1 VSRTAIVALCMAAA
15 LSVAV
20 SGRAFAADPPD
31 VPKAPIQAAG
41 VPPEPVQKPVG
52 LSSTIA
58 LLLRAAEAVPD
69 ATGVTEASLSA
80 ADSGISAYID
90 TGLLRLD
97 GEGRVQVYIRVSR
110 AGPDVLGGLE
120 SLGAAIERLDES
132 GTLVQATVPI
142 LRLSQL
148 AELEHVTVITAP
160 NYGHA
165 NAGAAL
171 TQGDAILG
179 FDDLR
184 ATLGVTGAGVTVG
197 VISDGIFGLA
207 TALGSG
213 DLPPTSL
220 NRVGGRLV
228 STTGGLIATS
238 LRADG
243 DLEAGLGGAPTGAEG
258 TAMLEIVH
266 DIAPGAQLRFANF
279 STSLEFIAA
288 VDFLA
293 ANSDV
298 VIDDI
303 AWFGMQYDQSS
314 DISSNTASE
323 LNRPGNPI
331 RGYYN
336 AVGNHAQRHYQEL
349 YVDSGTDGLPLVG
362 QAGNFHLFQA
372 TGDTT
377 DCFGL
382 GPNPAN
388 FVELGPGAAALIIL
402 TWDDSF
408 GAAATDYDLYVV
420 ENITRVVVA
429 SSVNDNPGVTRE
441 PVEGV
446 AFTNTS
452 GGFQFYDIL
461 IQNFD
466 SASPAM
472 TFDMFIVRGGL
483 QCPDGSRFA
492 YNTLRSSVPAQ
503 SDAGGGV
510 VSAGAIP
517 ASDPGADDIESFSS
531 RGPTNNGAVKPDVT
545 AIDGV
550 SITGAGGFG
559 SPFFGTSAA
568 APHLAAWASSAPSV
582 ATINSTGRALV
593 VGEGVTTV
601 TATLEGL
608 VGSALLTVPE
618 VIPIPSISTWGLM
631 LAVAGVALVLWRRVV
646 ANGHRTAPRD
656 GRGPA
661 PVRRL

>member
-1 VSRTAIVALCMAAA
+1 MNRTTILALCMAAA
-15 LSVAV
+15 LLVAV

-31 VPKAPIQAAG
+31 VPKTPIQAAG
-41 VPPEPVQKPVG
+41 VQPKPVQKPVG
-52 LSSTIA
+52 LSSSIA
-58 LLLRAAEAVPD
+58 LLPQAAEAVPD
-69 ATGVTEASLSA
+69 GTDVTEASLSA

-90 TGLLRLD
+90 TGLVRLE

-110 AGPDVLGGLE
+110 AGADVLAGLE
-120 SLGAAIERLDES
+120 SMGTAIERLDES
-132 GTLVQATVPI
+132 GPLVQATVPT

-148 AELEHVTVITAP
+148 ADLEYVTVISTP
-160 NYGHA
+160 DYGHV

-197 VISDGIFGLA
+197 VISDGIFGLT
-207 TALGSG
+207 TALASG
-213 DLPPTSL
+213 DLPPTTL

-238 LRADG
+238 FRADG
-243 DLEAGLGGAPTGAEG
+243 DLEAGAEG
-258 TAMLEIVH
+258 TAILGFVH

-314 DISSNTASE
+314 DVSSNTASE

-349 YVDSGTDGLPLVG
+349 YVDSGLDGELFVG
-362 QAGNFHLFQA
+362 EVGNLHPFAA

-377 DCFGL
+377 DCFDL

-388 FVELGPGAAALIIL
+388 FVELGPGATALIIL
-402 TWDDSF
+402 TWDDTF
-408 GAAATDYDLYVV
+408 GAATTDYDLYILDNV
-420 ENITRVVVA
+420 TRDVVA
-429 SSVNDNPGVTRE
+429 FSADNDPGLTRD

-452 GGFQFYDIL
+452 GG
-461 IQNFD
+461 
-466 SASPAM
+466 
-472 TFDMFIVRGGL
+472 
-483 QCPDGSRFA
+483 SRF
-492 YNTLRSSVPAQ
+492 YCLR
-503 SDAGGGV
+503 
-510 VSAGAIP
+510 
-517 ASDPGADDIESFSS
+517 F
-531 RGPTNNGAVKPDVT
+531 
-545 AIDGV
+545 
-550 SITGAGGFG
+550 
-559 SPFFGTSAA
+559 
-568 APHLAAWASSAPSV
+568 
-582 ATINSTGRALV
+582 
-593 VGEGVTTV
+593 
-601 TATLEGL
+601 
-608 VGSALLTVPE
+608 
-618 VIPIPSISTWGLM
+618 
-631 LAVAGVALVLWRRVV
+631 
-646 ANGHRTAPRD
+646 PR
-656 GRGPA
+656 
-661 PVRRL
+661 